1 MLIDADTLRVL
12 DAFVLRTRRS
22 FFGMRQGAHRSPRRG
37 HGVEFA
43 EYRKYEIGDN
53 PRYIDWNLFARSD
66 KLYIRRYLQEENV
79 SLFIII
85 DGSRSLTHPAL
96 RSKWDLATYIAAFAS
111 YIALSAQ
118 DPVTISVLG
127 GSHSS
132 TFWGGKAFNS
142 VKRFLDEATNTLVD
156 ETPRNIDV
164 VEESRRVATR
174 VQFPGVCLVIS
185 DFLFPLDSVAEA
197 LGALRA
203 RNMEVHAIQLLGPS
217 DLEPRPG
224 SAGATLTDSETGE
237 ELGLSLAPEDRAKY
251 GLLLREHNDAV
262 RKHCL
267 SHQIKFVSTEIHEP
281 LTDCGIETLTE
292 MSLFV

>member
-1 MLIDADTLRVL
+1 
-12 DAFVLRTRRS
+12 
-22 FFGMRQGAHRSPRRG
+22 
-37 HGVEFA
+37 VEFA

-96 RSKWDLATYIAAFAS
+96 RSKWDLATLIAAFAS

-127 GSHSS
+127 GPHSS
-132 TFWGGKAFNS
+132 IFWGGRAFNS
-142 VKRFLDEATNTLVD
+142 VKNFLGQATDTLVQD
-156 ETPRNIDV
+156 APLDIDI
-164 VEESRRVATR
+164 VELSRRLATR

-185 DFLFPLDSVAEA
+185 DFLYASDTVAEV
-197 LGALRA
+197 LGAFRA
-203 RNMEVHAIQLLGPS
+203 RNMEVHAIQLLGSS
-217 DLEPRPG
+217 DIEPDPG
-224 SAGATLTDSETGE
+224 AIGATLTDSETGE
-237 ELGLSLAPEDRAKY
+237 QLGLSLDPESRARY
-251 GLLLREHNDAV
+251 AQLLQEHTNTV
-262 RKHCL
+262 RNHCL
-267 SHQIKFVSTEIHEP
+267 SHQIKFVSTEVKEP
-281 LTDCGIETLTE
+281 LAECGIETLTN

>member
-1 MLIDADTLRVL
+1 MLIDADTLRLL
-12 DAFVLRTRRS
+12 DAFALRTRRS

-96 RSKWDLATYIAAFAS
+96 RSKWDLATLIAAFAS

-127 GSHSS
+127 GPHSS
-132 TFWGGKAFNS
+132 IFWGGRAFNS
-142 VKRFLDEATNTLVD
+142 VKNFLGQATDTLVQD
-156 ETPRNIDV
+156 APLDIDI
-164 VEESRRVATR
+164 VELSRRLATR

-185 DFLFPLDSVAEA
+185 DFLYAIDTVAEV
-197 LGALRA
+197 LGAFRA
-203 RNMEVHAIQLLGPS
+203 RNMEVHAIQLLGSS
-217 DLEPRPG
+217 DIEPDPG
-224 SAGATLTDSETGE
+224 AIGATLTDSETGE
-237 ELGLSLAPEDRAKY
+237 QLGLSLDPESRARY
-251 GLLLREHNDAV
+251 AQLLQEHTNTV
-262 RKHCL
+262 RNHCL
-267 SHQIKFVSTEIHEP
+267 SHQIKFVSTEVKEP
-281 LTDCGIETLTE
+281 LAECGIETLTN